1 VLRAFII
8 EDEEK
13 GRENLMGSLAKHCPE
28 VEVIGYAESIS
39 QALKQFKKPSFHID
53 VAFLDI
59 ELSDGMVFELLEE
72 LKEIEFDIIFI
83 SAFAELAWKG
93 FKYSAIDY
101 IPKPIDSEALKSA
114 VSRVQPRVK
123 AKTRERLEV
132 FNQTITNP
140 NNVERISIS
149 ALDSIYF
156 VSLKEIIRLEAQDNY
171 THIYLSTGEK
181 ITSSKTMRVYED
193 MLEHRNFFRIHKT
206 HIINVN
212 FIRKFMKGDGGYVIM
227 DDGIQ
232 IDVSRR
238 RRPIFIEFLKTL
250 NNEL

>member
-13 GRENLMGSLAKHCPE
+13 GRENLMGLLNKHCPE
-28 VEVIGYAESIS
+28 VEVVGYAESVS
-39 QALKQFKKPSFHID
+39 QAIKTFNKPSFHID

-59 ELSDGMVFELLEE
+59 QLTDGTIFELLES

-83 SAFAELAWKG
+83 SAYAELAWQG
-93 FKYSAIDY
+93 FKYSAIDF
-101 IPKPIDSEALKSA
+101 IPKPIDNEALKSA
-114 VSRVQPRVK
+114 VSRVQPRIK
-123 AKTRERLEV
+123 AKTKERLEV
-132 FNQTITNP
+132 LTHTLNNP
-140 NNVERISIS
+140 NNIERISIS

-171 THIYLSTGEK
+171 THIYLSTGDK
-181 ITSSKTMRVYED
+181 ITTSKTMKIYED
-193 MLEHRNFFRIHKT
+193 MLENKNFFRIHKT

-250 NNEL
+250 NNDL

>member
-1 VLRAFII
+1 MLRAFII
-8 EDEEK
+8 EDEVK
-13 GRENLMGSLAKHCPE
+13 GRENLMGLLEKNCPTIE
-28 VEVIGYAESIS
+28 VVGYAESIS

-59 ELSDGMVFELLEE
+59 QLSDGMVFQLLEA

-83 SAFAELAWKG
+83 SAYAELAWQG
-93 FKYSAIDY
+93 FKYSAIDF
-101 IPKPIDSEALKSA
+101 IPKPIDTEALKSA

-123 AKTRERLEV
+123 AQTRERLEV
-132 FNQTITNP
+132 LSQTLNNP
-140 NNVERISIS
+140 NTVERISIS

-171 THIYLSTGEK
+171 THIFLSTGEK
-181 ITSSKTMRVYED
+181 ITTSKTIRVYED
-193 MLEHRNFFRIHKT
+193 MLEQRNFFRIHKT

>member
-13 GRENLMGSLAKHCPE
+13 GRENLMGLLQNNCPT

-39 QALKQFKKPSFHID
+39 QALKQFKKPTFHID

-59 ELSDGMVFELLEE
+59 QLTDGTVFQLLEA

-83 SAFAELAWKG
+83 SAYGELAWQG
-93 FKYSAIDY
+93 FKYSAIDF
-101 IPKPIDSEALKSA
+101 IPKPIDTEALKAA

-123 AKTRERLEV
+123 AQTRERLEV
-132 FNQTITNP
+132 LSQTLINP
-140 NNVERISIS
+140 NSVERISIS

-171 THIYLSTGEK
+171 TNIYLTSGEK
-181 ITSSKTMRVYED
+181 ITTSKTMRVYED

-212 FIRKFMKGDGGYVIM
+212 YIRKFMKGDGGYVIM
-227 DDGIQ
+227 DDGIK
-232 IDVSRR
+232 IEVSRR